1 MMPLPIVHHPAYV
14 AELPEAHRFP
24 MAKFGRLAAV
34 LREEGIVASSG
45 FHQPTEAPRGWL
57 SLAHDPGYV
66 DQVLAAS
73 VDPRIEKEIGFPME
87 ETVARRA
94 RLATSG
100 TVLTARLALEY
111 GVACNTAGGSHHAR
125 SETGAGFCVFNDV
138 AVAAR
143 VLQADG
149 FDAQIL
155 IVDLDVHQ
163 GDGTAEI
170 FADDPQ
176 VVTFSMHAERNYP
189 SLKIPS
195 DIDIGL
201 PDGQSDSDILGCL
214 RRTLP
219 DLFDRVQPGLVF
231 YNAGVDPHRDD
242 RLGRMNMSDE
252 GLFERDR
259 YVLDTA
265 RRRGIPVACVIGGG
279 YSKDIDAL
287 ARRHATIHRAASV
300 FA

>member
-1 MMPLPIVHHPAYV
+1 
-14 AELPEAHRFP
+14 
-24 MAKFGRLAAV
+24 
-34 LREEGIVASSG
+34 
-45 FHQPTEAPRGWL
+45 
-57 SLAHDPGYV
+57 
-66 DQVLAAS
+66 
-73 VDPRIEKEIGFPME
+73 
-87 ETVARRA
+87 
-94 RLATSG
+94 
-100 TVLTARLALEY
+100 
-111 GVACNTAGGSHHAR
+111 
-125 SETGAGFCVFNDV
+125 
-138 AVAAR
+138 
-143 VLQADG
+143 
-149 FDAQIL
+149 
-155 IVDLDVHQ
+155 VHQ

-201 PDGQSDSDILGCL
+201 PDGQSDADILGCL

-219 DLFDRVQPGLVF
+219 DLLARVQPGLVF

-252 GLFERDR
+252 GLFERDL